1 MILPIQTV
9 NAQKAMVN
17 IGGPSNDEVSSRIIG
32 TLVPGFSNKYNLTM
46 NGRQFLS
53 NTVYWTVR

>member
-17 IGGPSNDEVSSRIIG
+17 IGGPSNDEVPD
-32 TLVPGFSNKYNLTM
+32 LVI
-46 NGRQFLS
+46 
-53 NTVYWTVR
+53 NTISQ

>member
-32 TLVPGFSNKYNLTM
+32 TLST
-46 NGRQFLS
+46 RI
-53 NTVYWTVR
+53 